1 MSVHGGYVPL
11 RGGTIATAVGIE
23 TRGGVLT
30 PLVPAGT
37 AVPAARTEVFTTAD
51 DGQPTI
57 KISVFA
63 GSGSR
68 VADATSLGR
77 FELILPGYAQRG
89 IPQIAVTFAVDASG
103 GFQLTAVDGDGR
115 ELAIRSF

>member
-1 MSVHGGYVPL
+1 MPL
-11 RGGTIATAVGIE
+11 RGGHTASAVGIE
-23 TRGGVLT
+23 TRGGHLT
-30 PLVPAGT
+30 ALISAGT

-51 DGQPTI
+51 DGQATI
-57 KISVFA
+57 RISVFH

-89 IPQIAVTFAVDASG
+89 VPQIAVTFAVDPSG
-103 GFQLTAVDGDGR
+103 AFQLSAADAAGTD
-115 ELAIRSF
+115 LTIYPF